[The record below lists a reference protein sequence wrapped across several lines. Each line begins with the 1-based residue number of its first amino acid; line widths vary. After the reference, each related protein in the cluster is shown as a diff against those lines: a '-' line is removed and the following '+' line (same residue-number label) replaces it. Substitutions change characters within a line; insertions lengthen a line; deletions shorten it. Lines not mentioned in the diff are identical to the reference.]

1 MNNPEKT
8 TVAFQSATAG
18 HDLLWESLRSGNIR
32 AYERVFQLYYPVL
45 FRYGIKFSRTED
57 EVKDCIQSLFLQI
70 WERRSFLGPT
80 TSVKNYLLA
89 SLRRLLHKNSDS
101 QDTSLSLTTHDFQVE
116 LSAESKL
123 IAKQTEIGRMEL
135 VRKAFE
141 NLPPR
146 QKEAIY
152 LRFYDDQDFNEIA
165 NIMGITVRASYKLIY
180 KGLDA
185 MQRQLADRS
194 VDLSILL
201 SLLFSL
207 LCTI

>member
-89 SLRRLLHKNSDS
+89 SLRRLLHKNSRS
-101 QDTSLSLTTHDFQVE
+101 EEHTSE
-116 LSAESKL
+116 LQS
-123 IAKQTEIGRMEL
+123 R
-135 VRKAFE
+135 E
-141 NLPPR
+141 NLVCR
-146 QKEAIY
+146 
-152 LRFYDDQDFNEIA
+152 
-165 NIMGITVRASYKLIY
+165 
-180 KGLDA
+180 
-185 MQRQLADRS
+185 
-194 VDLSILL
+194 LL
-201 SLLFSL
+201 
-207 LCTI
+207 

>member
-101 QDTSLSLTTHDFQVE
+101 QDTSLSLTTHDSQVE

-123 IAKQTEIGRMEL
+123 IAKQTKIGRMEL
-135 VRKAFE
+135 VRKA
-141 NLPPR
+141 
-146 QKEAIY
+146 I
-152 LRFYDDQDFNEIA
+152 
-165 NIMGITVRASYKLIY
+165 
-180 KGLDA
+180 
-185 MQRQLADRS
+185 
-194 VDLSILL
+194 
-201 SLLFSL
+201 
-207 LCTI
+207 